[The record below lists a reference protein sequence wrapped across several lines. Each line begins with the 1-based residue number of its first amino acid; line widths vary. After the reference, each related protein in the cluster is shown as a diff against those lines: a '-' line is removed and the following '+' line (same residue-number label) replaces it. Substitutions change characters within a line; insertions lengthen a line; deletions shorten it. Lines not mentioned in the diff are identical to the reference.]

1 MSAVIKGD
9 MTLGMM
15 MAMQYILGQLN
26 GPLSQFISFMQATQD
41 AKISLER
48 LGEIYDRPDE
58 EPDDEPRIRT
68 IPDSFPTRRR
78 WSSATW
84 CSTTKAPTPNARW
97 TECR

>member
-1 MSAVIKGD
+1 
-9 MTLGMM
+9 
-15 MAMQYILGQLN
+15 LN

-68 IPDSFPTRRR
+68 IPDS
-78 WSSATW
+78 
-84 CSTTKAPTPNARW
+84 APLEFRDVVFHYEGPNSERALDGVSCAR
-97 TECR
+97 

>member
-58 EPDDEPRIRT
+58 EPETSRVSAR
-68 IPDSFPTRRR
+68 FPTRRR